1 MWFFT
6 FLSNFT
12 RHLIDI
18 GAIDIFKIEISISDI
33 SRKIKQRFYP
43 NAMFILAKTKKN
55 FTWQA
60 PDCYVLTLTSRDT
73 HVASS
78 RHVLHS
84 KKKKKRKWKCQKE
97 RDIYVHKCIS
107 SFKNFFFLIL
117 NLQLIFR
124 PNEKLLF
131 TIYTFFINLIFISQN

>member
-1 MWFFT
+1 MKNFEKLWFFT

-43 NAMFILAKTKKN
+43 NAIFILTKTKKN

-84 KKKKKRKWKCQKE
+84 KKKKKENGNAKKNE
-97 RDIYVHKCIS
+97 IS
-107 SFKNFFFLIL
+107 
-117 NLQLIFR
+117 
-124 PNEKLLF
+124 
-131 TIYTFFINLIFISQN
+131 TFINVSLLSKIFFSNSQLTTYFSSQ